1 MENKIET
8 LRIENIFEEEE
19 FLQLEKYL
27 KSREYKPLENDFIYC
42 SRVPGMV
49 GNTILNKIKEVTS
62 LNLKEIVTFA
72 RLNTSTVDARIKIHS
87 DNIVMG
93 KQPSYASVYYI
104 ETNDESGTA
113 ILSSPTHG
121 KERTDLEVTVF
132 TEMGDFEVVEF
143 NTEVRNSLFLY
154 KSLLFHSRWP
164 TSSRGLT
171 VEDGRIVVVSFWE
184 ET

>member
-8 LRIENIFEEEE
+8 LRIENVFEEKD
-19 FLQLEKYL
+19 FLELERYL
-27 KSREYKPLENDFIYC
+27 RSREYTPLEDDFIYH
-42 SRVPGMV
+42 SRVPAIV
-49 GNTILNKIKEVTS
+49 GTTILNKIKEITN

-72 RLNTSTVDARIKIHS
+72 RLNTSAIDARIKIHS
-87 DNIVMG
+87 DNIVFG
-93 KQPSYASVYYI
+93 KQPNYASVFYI
-104 ETNDESGTA
+104 ETNNESGTA

-143 NTEVRNSLFLY
+143 NTEIRNSLFLY

-184 ET
+184 EI

>member
-1 MENKIET
+1 MKIET
-8 LRIENIFEEEE
+8 LRIENVFEEKE
-19 FLQLEKYL
+19 FLKLEKYL
-27 KSREYKPLENDFIYC
+27 RKQEYKPLEDDFIYC
-42 SRVPGMV
+42 SSVPKVV
-49 GNTILNKIKEVTS
+49 GRTILNKIEEVTN

-72 RLNTSTVDARIKIHS
+72 RLNTSLIDARIKIHS
-87 DNIVMG
+87 DNIVMSR
-93 KQPSYASVYYI
+93 QPAYASVYYI

-121 KERTDLEVTVF
+121 KERTDLEMTVF

-184 ET
+184 EI